1 MKSELNS
8 KDYVTFARK
17 FVKETVDIMDIE
29 ELKSI
34 VSDHIHEMIQEGEDT
49 YGQEGAFEEMKSWD
63 EGTFLSVAEDFELE
77 LEGVMITSFLT
88 GVAVAV
94 PTALITMKL
103 LNSSLFISN
112 EELKEA
118 NARISLI
125 INNLDDFREERM
137 KDKMER
143 LRHHRQ
149 IRPQIIH

>member
-1 MKSELNS
+1 MYL
-8 KDYVTFARK
+8 
-17 FVKETVDIMDIE
+17 
-29 ELKSI
+29 
-34 VSDHIHEMIQEGEDT
+34 QG
-49 YGQEGAFEEMKSWD
+49 GQK
-63 EGTFLSVAEDFELE
+63 
-77 LEGVMITSFLT
+77 MITAFFT

-118 NARISLI
+118 NSRISLI

-143 LRHHRQ
+143 LNITDKLDERLSTH
-149 IRPQIIH
+149 IK

>member
-1 MKSELNS
+1 
-8 KDYVTFARK
+8 
-17 FVKETVDIMDIE
+17 
-29 ELKSI
+29 
-34 VSDHIHEMIQEGEDT
+34 
-49 YGQEGAFEEMKSWD
+49 
-63 EGTFLSVAEDFELE
+63 
-77 LEGVMITSFLT
+77 MITAFFT

-118 NARISLI
+118 NSRISLI

-143 LRHHRQ
+143 LGITDKLDERLSTR
-149 IRPQIIH
+149 IK